1 MITGRDIICLSSIE
15 WNHSWQ
21 AAQEIATRLSQA
33 GNRVLYVENTGIRSP
48 TLHDVD
54 RVVRRLKLWTKSW
67 RSHGVQQVAPEL
79 YVCSPLVLPPFGS
92 SLRRQINRRLLPSIE
107 RAASDLGMRDPV
119 LLNFLPTDTAIE
131 LIRLLRTPRSV
142 VIYYYVD
149 NFSLL
154 TPHKRRLKR
163 SEKIVMQ
170 TSDLIFTTCPE
181 LASHCDAWRDKV
193 HIFPPGVSL
202 DAFPIE
208 NIKGDY
214 GTTSANG
221 SNGRKSGGLQVPDRK
236 ISAAPPL
243 SSATSS
249 TTTRKTTPVI
259 GYVGSLH
266 RFVDY
271 DLLEKMARARPDWRW
286 IYVGAPFT
294 DVSRLAELPNVQL
307 VGKLPHAQLAKYIRS
322 FDVCLI
328 PYKLNEATDT
338 VVPTKLNEYLAVG
351 KPVVATKIPS
361 LRRFNQ
367 LHKVV
372 TLSDSEPDKFLQAI
386 ERNLQ
391 SPVDERAVARRR
403 EVAALA
409 DWRTRLEKMSRLI
422 EAQIHA
428 KESQAE
434 TFASADFVCR

>member
-48 TLHDVD
+48 NLHDVD
-54 RVVRRLKLWTKSW
+54 RVVRRLKLWTKFW
-67 RSHGVQQVAPEL
+67 RSHGVQQVASDL

-92 SLRRQINRRLLPSIE
+92 GLRRQINRRLLPSIE
-107 RAASDLGMRDPV
+107 RAANDLGMRDPV
-119 LLNFLPTDTAIE
+119 ILNFLPTDTAIE
-131 LIRLLRTPRSV
+131 LLRLLRTPRSV

-170 TSDLIFTTCPE
+170 ASDLIFTTCPE
-181 LASHCDAWRDKV
+181 LAAHCDAWREKV
-193 HIFPPGVSL
+193 HIFPPGVNL
-202 DAFPIE
+202 DAFPTE
-208 NIKGDY
+208 DIKGSQF
-214 GTTSANG
+214 TPSANG
-221 SNGRKSGGLQVPDRK
+221 SNGHKPGLEQASPHK
-236 ISAAPPL
+236 KSAAPSL
-243 SSATSS
+243 SSATTS
-249 TTTRKTTPVI
+249 KTKPVI

-266 RFVDY
+266 CFVDY
-271 DLLEKMARARPDWRW
+271 SLLVKMAQARPEWKW

-294 DVSRLAELPNVQL
+294 DVSRLAELPNVLL
-307 VGKLPHAQLAKYIRS
+307 VGKLPHAQLDKYIRS

-328 PYKLNEATDT
+328 PYMLNEATNT

-351 KPVVATKIPS
+351 KPVVSTKLPS
-361 LRRFNQ
+361 LCRFNA

-386 ERNLQ
+386 ECNLQ
-391 SPVDERAVARRR
+391 SPFDERAVTRRR

-422 EAQIHA
+422 EVRIQA
-428 KESQAE
+428 KESR
-434 TFASADFVCR
+434 TVTTASAYSKQVLVK